1 MAYDFVIGMDVG
13 KYFHHACVLDLQG
26 RQVLSQR
33 INQHEGSLRKLF
45 GKFLANDAKVLVVVD
60 QPNNIGRLTVAVAQ
74 AMGADVR
81 YLPGLAMRQLS
92 RIHVGNSKTD
102 VRDAYVI
109 AHAGL
114 NLPDALRSVDR
125 VEEVLNGIDE
135 DLARAYTRLINQM
148 RSALVGTYPAFE
160 HVLRGQMIHRKWI
173 LHLLAKYGGPT
184 KIRRVGKARLAAFA
198 RGHKARN
205 PEPVIDAMLA
215 AIHGQKVSIAG
226 AEYAELGV
234 AMSAKDALTKL
245 EHRKE
250 IEARVLELIQDIP
263 QTEIL
268 LSTPGI
274 GQRSAAQILMT
285 VGDMSDFP
293 DAAHLASYAGLSPRT
308 NQSGTSI
315 MSNSPNRAGNKKLK
329 NALWQSSF
337 ASIRFHER
345 SRQFYERKRNEG
357 KRHNAAVVALAR
369 RRLNVLFAMMRS
381 GELYRDIPTAQEAAA
396 A

>member
-13 KYFHHACVLDLQG
+13 KYFHHACVL
-26 RQVLSQR
+26 
-33 INQHEGSLRKLF
+33 
-45 GKFLANDAKVLVVVD
+45 
-60 QPNNIGRLTVAVAQ
+60 
-74 AMGADVR
+74 
-81 YLPGLAMRQLS
+81 
-92 RIHVGNSKTD
+92 
-102 VRDAYVI
+102 

-114 NLPDALRSVDR
+114 HLPDTLRNLDR
-125 VEEVLNGIDE
+125 VEEVFCQLKVLNGIDE

-148 RSALVGTYPAFE
+148 RSALVRTYPAFE

-184 KIRRVGKARLAAFA
+184 KIRRIGRTRLAAFA
-198 RGHKARN
+198 RSHKARN

-215 AIHGQKVSIAG
+215 AIHAQTVSIAG

-234 AMSAKDALTKL
+234 AMSAKDALAKL
-245 EHRKE
+245 ENRKE
-250 IEARVLELIQDIP
+250 IEAQVLKLIQDIP

-268 LSTPGI
+268 LSMPGI
-274 GQRSAAQILMT
+274 GPRSAAQILMT
-285 VGDMSDFP
+285 AGDMSDFP

-315 MSNSPNRAGNKKLK
+315 MSSSPNRAGNKKLK

-345 SRQFYERKRNEG
+345 SRQFYEQKRKEG

-369 RRLNVLFAMMRS
+369 RRLNVLFAMMRN
-381 GELYRDIPTAQEAAA
+381 GEHYRDIPTIQKAAA